1 MTKAFKVT
9 LYMEESRAKKTVNL
23 QVKLFFAQKWPKC
36 NIQMIEK
43 QTNKTKNPSKPWERN
58 QI

>member
-43 QTNKTKNPSKPWERN
+43 QTNKTKKPS
-58 QI
+58 